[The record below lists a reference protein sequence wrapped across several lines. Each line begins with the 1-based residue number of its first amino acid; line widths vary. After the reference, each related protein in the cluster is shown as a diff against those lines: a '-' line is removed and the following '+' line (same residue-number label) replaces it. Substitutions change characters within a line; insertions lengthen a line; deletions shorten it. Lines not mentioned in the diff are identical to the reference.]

1 MYIHTYICMHAYELI
16 KNRRRMSCM
25 ITRDKA
31 LRRVAWLSRHL
42 TIVSGSNDRVWLS
55 RHQGR
60 ILVEVKA
67 SWESKAVSNRCWDK
81 VLVVMGASLMGKVH
95 CRWSNMSLVSA
106 LLQFHLFT
114 TLMYHL
120 VNHPSPSSTWRCS
133 LKVMVCSQSRRQ
145 PLEMPKATAP
155 VPPLSAGA
163 SCKDS
168 TGVCGK
174 LASPGTWMRTLSGQH
189 PAQGPSWLVGFNC
202 SDGST
207 LRVGLAFAASARRN
221 ARSPSS
227 VCSTSAGSPSSL
239 SSTSVWDPLA
249 TIVKP
254 CGYTDYLSQRWLR
267 VVCPRDPTK
276 ELFTHA

>member
-1 MYIHTYICMHAYELI
+1 
-16 KNRRRMSCM
+16 
-25 ITRDKA
+25 
-31 LRRVAWLSRHL
+31 
-42 TIVSGSNDRVWLS
+42 
-55 RHQGR
+55 
-60 ILVEVKA
+60 
-67 SWESKAVSNRCWDK
+67 
-81 VLVVMGASLMGKVH
+81 
-95 CRWSNMSLVSA
+95 MSLVSA

-120 VNHPSPSSTWRCS
+120 VNHRSPSSTWRCS

>member
-1 MYIHTYICMHAYELI
+1 
-16 KNRRRMSCM
+16 MSCM

-114 TLMYHL
+114 TLIYDL

-133 LKVMVCSQSRRQ
+133 LKVMVCSQSYRRFFFRRQ

-155 VPPLSAGA
+155 VPPWRRGA

-174 LASPGTWMRTLSGQH
+174 LASPGTWMKTLSGQH
-189 PAQGPSWLVGFNC
+189 PAQGPSSMVASTSPMTWTVRFGRSGGRLPGMRAQPPTGRERHYHHAARSHHQNN
-202 SDGST
+202 GRST
-207 LRVGLAFAASARRN
+207 LAVLWWRPGRLEFN
-221 ARSPSS
+221 
-227 VCSTSAGSPSSL
+227 L
-239 SSTSVWDPLA
+239 DP
-249 TIVKP
+249 
-254 CGYTDYLSQRWLR
+254 
-267 VVCPRDPTK
+267 
-276 ELFTHA
+276 